1 MGMNIKMDVKDLKE
15 IIDILLTMV
24 SEAKF
29 EFTKTGLQIKVVDP
43 AHVAMITLKMK
54 KEDFREYDVTDDT
67 EVGLD
72 LEKLK
77 DFLKAAKSSDIVEL
91 IKEDSKLTIN
101 LNYLTRT
108 MLTIDPSSITIP
120 KVPQINLSNYV
131 LISTE
136 EFLDGL
142 KVAESISDNVTL
154 HVTTDEFMLYST
166 GEEDQT
172 KLSIPKENLKE
183 FNVTSEAKSIY
194 PVDYLLRFVKTLSCD
209 YIKIYVGTDYPVKI
223 EFTFANNKGE
233 GMFLLAPRIEG

>member
-1 MGMNIKMDVKDLKE
+1 MNIKIDVKDLKE

-29 EFTKTGLQIKVVDP
+29 EFSKTGLQIKVVDP

-54 KEDFREYDVTDDT
+54 KEDFREYDVPDDT
-67 EVGLD
+67 EIGID
-72 LEKLK
+72 LEKFK
-77 DFLKAAKSSDIVEL
+77 DFLKAAKTSDIVEL
-91 IKEDSKLTIN
+91 IKEDSKITIN

-108 MLTIDPSSITIP
+108 MSTIDPSSITVP

-131 LISTE
+131 VISTE

-142 KVAESISDNVTL
+142 KVAESISDNITL
-154 HVTTDEFMLYST
+154 HVTMDEFMLYST

-172 KLSIPKENLKE
+172 KLNIPKENLKE
-183 FNVTSEAKSIY
+183 FNVTSEAKSVY
-194 PVDYLLRFVKTLSCD
+194 PVDYLLRFMKTISSENVKV
-209 YIKIYVGTDYPVKI
+209 YVGTDYPVKI
-223 EFTFANNKGE
+223 EFTFASDKGE